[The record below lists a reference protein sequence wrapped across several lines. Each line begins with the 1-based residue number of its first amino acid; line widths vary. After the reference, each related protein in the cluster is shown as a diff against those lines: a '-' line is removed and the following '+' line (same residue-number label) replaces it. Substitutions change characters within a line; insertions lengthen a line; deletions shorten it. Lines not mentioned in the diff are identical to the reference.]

1 MQTTAAIV
9 QARLGSSRLPAK
21 VLLPL
26 PNGRTVLEE
35 VLHRCWQIEG
45 VDKVVAAIPDTAEN
59 NILETLIAK
68 MAFFDGGKVGE
79 LPLKAHIV
87 RGPEHD
93 VLSRYIKAVEA
104 VGAQVILRI
113 TSDCPLLDPEVCGEL
128 LKLRE
133 RTAAGYASNSWPARS
148 YPVGFDCEAVTRGAL
163 EMADYALAPD
173 APEREHVGLAWI
185 QQQPVV
191 KKALLKAMDD
201 RSHLR
206 WTLDEKDDFV
216 TIWNVMEKQM
226 REAA

>member
-1 MQTTAAIV
+1 
-9 QARLGSSRLPAK
+9 
-21 VLLPL
+21 
-26 PNGRTVLEE
+26 LEE
-35 VLHRCWQIEG
+35 VLYRCWHIRG
-45 VDKVVAAIPDTAEN
+45 VDVVVAALPDTAEN
-59 NILETLIAK
+59 DILLRCIGRET
-68 MAFFDGGKVGE
+68 VV
-79 LPLKAHIV
+79 V
-87 RGPEHD
+87 RGPEDD
-93 VLSRYIKAVEA
+93 VLSRYIKAVDAVEA
-104 VGAQVILRI
+104 HVILRI

-185 QQQPVV
+185 QQQPVI

-206 WTLDEKDDFV
+206 WTLDTKDDFV
-216 TIWNVMEKQM
+216 TIWNAMEKQT

>member
-1 MQTTAAIV
+1 MTTACVI
-9 QARLGSSRLPAK
+9 QARLGSTRLPAK

-26 PNGRTVLEE
+26 PNGNVVLQE
-35 VLHRCWQIEG
+35 VIERCHRIPG
-45 VDKVVAAIPDTAEN
+45 VDVVVVAIPDTPEN
-59 NILETLIAK
+59 DIL
-68 MAFFDGGKVGE
+68 
-79 LPLKAHIV
+79 LPFAVYRTTQVV

-93 VLSRYIKAVEA
+93 VLARYAKAAEA
-104 VGAQVILRI
+104 VNADVVLRI

-173 APEREHVGLAWI
+173 ALEREHVGLAWI
-185 QQQPVV
+185 QKEPVI

-201 RSHLR
+201 RSHIR
-206 WTLDEKDDFV
+206 WTLDTKDDYV
-216 TIWNVMEKQM
+216 AIWNEFERRQ

>member
-1 MQTTAAIV
+1 M
-9 QARLGSSRLPAK
+9 LH
-21 VLLPL
+21 L

-35 VLHRCWQIEG
+35 VLYRCWHIRG
-45 VDKVVAAIPDTAEN
+45 VDVVVAALPDTAEN
-59 NILETLIAK
+59 DILLRCIGRET
-68 MAFFDGGKVGE
+68 VV
-79 LPLKAHIV
+79 V
-87 RGPEHD
+87 RGPEDD
-93 VLSRYIKAVEA
+93 VLSRYIKAVDAVEA
-104 VGAQVILRI
+104 HVILRI

-185 QQQPVV
+185 QQQPVI

-206 WTLDEKDDFV
+206 WTLDTKDDFV
-216 TIWNVMEKQM
+216 TIWNAMEKQT